1 VVASARRRKVFSV
14 DPRVL
19 QALMFF
25 ARDRGVALDELADE
39 AFRDLLRKHK
49 RPATL
54 KDALK
59 ESARTVPANDPEPS
73 HRKRSG
79 AGKRRLGT
87 AR

>member
-1 VVASARRRKVFSV
+1 MVASARRRKVFSV

-19 QALMFF
+19 QALTFF
-25 ARDRGVALDELADE
+25 ARDSDVSLDDVADE

-49 RPATL
+49 RPTSL

-73 HRKRSG
+73 VRK
-79 AGKRRLGT
+79 KRP
-87 AR
+87 ARRK